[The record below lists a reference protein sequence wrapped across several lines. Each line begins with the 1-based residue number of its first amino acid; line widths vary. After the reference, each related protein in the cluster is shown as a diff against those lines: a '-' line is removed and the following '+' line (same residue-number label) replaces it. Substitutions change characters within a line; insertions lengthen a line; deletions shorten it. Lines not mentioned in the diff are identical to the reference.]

1 MSERLDV
8 LNRDV
13 FVENLVQLAIIP
25 DVIFEPHHYFLTTN
39 ML

>member
-13 FVENLVQLAIIP
+13 FVENLVQLVNCLSDKEQELSP
-25 DVIFEPHHYFLTTN
+25 N
-39 ML
+39 